1 MYAIIAAG
9 GKQFRVSEG
18 ETIYI
23 DRVNEAVDS
32 EITFDV
38 LMLGND
44 GTLTVGT
51 PLVEG
56 AKVVGKV
63 VKEVKGEKIRVF
75 KYKSKKNYRKTQGHR
90 QKYTKVE
97 IKSIL
102 A

>member
-9 GKQFRVSEG
+9 GKQYKVSEG

-23 DRVNEAVDS
+23 DRVNQEADS

-38 LMLGND
+38 LMLG
-44 GTLTVGT
+44 GEGEPKVGA
-51 PLVEG
+51 PYVEG
-56 AKVVGKV
+56 AKVTAKV

-75 KYKSKKNYRKTQGHR
+75 KYKSKKNYKKARGHR
-90 QKYTKVE
+90 QKYTKIE
-97 IKSIL
+97 ITSIV

>member
-9 GKQFRVSEG
+9 GKQYKVSEG

-23 DRVNEAVDS
+23 DRVNQEPDS

-38 LMLGND
+38 LMLGGD
-44 GTLTVGT
+44 DSLKVGA
-51 PLVEG
+51 PYVEG
-56 AKVVGKV
+56 AKVTAKV

-75 KYKSKKNYRKTQGHR
+75 KYKSKKDSCKTRGHR
-90 QKYTKVE
+90 QKYTKIE
-97 IKSIL
+97 ITSI